1 MKSDFLDEYE
11 YYIYLTT
18 DNLLKKLVLSSPS
31 SIIFLFFVF
40 ACRDSKP
47 VDSSKLAERGG
58 LVYYNKS
65 NTPFN
70 GKGIKYWPTGEVQ
83 VKATFKDGILVQSLF
98 LGMDGSLLESTEVIG
113 DTTISIEWFSNG
125 EKKWESKAVLGNNI
139 YINRWNEDGSKR
151 GELFD
156 WEKEILDS
164 EDLWDIPLKYII
176 KRPTNH
182 AGKQD
187 ILYFMHG
194 YTENISYY
202 KNHVIDQF
210 GDNYVTIILQA
221 PYEVSLASG
230 TFSWFDVDISS
241 GDTIFNDN
249 HLNESLEKI
258 LFSMDKIIKK
268 EKIIPARIFIGGFSQ
283 GGTMA
288 CKIALEHPDAVDGFI
303 VHNTKLPNVYQL
315 KKNKFKYKKLKGLV
329 INGKYDKI
337 LDPINSKQ
345 IANTFLRLGTNM
357 QSTELDVGHEFPK
370 LSREIINKWIV
381 QGN

>member
-1 MKSDFLDEYE
+1 MF
-11 YYIYLTT
+11 T
-18 DNLLKKLVLSSPS
+18 
-31 SIIFLFFVF
+31 
-40 ACRDSKP
+40 CRDSKP
-47 VDSSKLAERGG
+47 VDSSKLAEREG

-113 DTTISIEWFSNG
+113 DTTISIEWFING
-125 EKKWESKAVLGNNI
+125 EKRWESKTVLGNNI
-139 YINRWNEDGSKR
+139 YIKRWNEDGSKR

-156 WEKEILDS
+156 WEKEVLDS
-164 EDLWDIPLKYII
+164 EDQWDIPLKYII

-182 AGKQD
+182 AEKQD

-202 KNHVIDQF
+202 KNHLIDQF

-315 KKNKFKYKKLKGLV
+315 KKNKIEYKKLKGLV

-345 IANTFLRLGTNM
+345 IANTFLRLGARIQSRELNM
-357 QSTELDVGHEFPK
+357 GHEFPK
-370 LSREIINKWIV
+370 LSRDIINKWITK
-381 QGN
+381 GD